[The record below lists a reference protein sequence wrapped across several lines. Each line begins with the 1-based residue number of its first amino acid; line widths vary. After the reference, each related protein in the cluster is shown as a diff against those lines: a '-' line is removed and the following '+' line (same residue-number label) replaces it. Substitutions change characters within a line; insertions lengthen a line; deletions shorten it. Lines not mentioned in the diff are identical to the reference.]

1 MTLEELLQ
9 RLLAVESPW
18 QITKVRDD
26 FGRGQIDVWIDR
38 AGNRGGWLFGKRQ
51 ATQEHES
58 AWRHLNLGHARCV
71 VHAPTSAAADER
83 QPWAGDDGQPFTRA
97 LARQIAGLFREGIKF
112 QSVCTML
119 DIAVADLWKFKHS
132 LDHGRAGL
140 SGAAAPLP
148 TDSGISSVPAAEHP
162 VWAMLLE
169 GSLDIDIRVLGLK
182 LFLSKLREQMRLI
195 TDDEVRLLKAHE
207 MQRYFVRYERQLG
220 HELAQLRRH

>member
-1 MTLEELLQ
+1 MALEELLQ
-9 RLLAVESPW
+9 RLLAVEAPW
-18 QITKVRDD
+18 QVVKVRDD
-26 FGRGQIDVWIDR
+26 LGRGQIDVWVGR
-38 AGNRGGWLFGKRQ
+38 GGGRGGWLFGNRQ
-51 ATQEHES
+51 AAPEQET
-58 AWRHLNLGHARCV
+58 AWRHINLGHARCV
-71 VHAPTSAAADER
+71 VHAPAAA
-83 QPWAGDDGQPFTRA
+83 AGDDRLPWSGDGGQPFTRA

-140 SGAAAPLP
+140 SGAPALP
-148 TDSGISSVPAAEHP
+148 AEGDASSVPAAEHP
-162 VWAMLLE
+162 VWAMLLD

-220 HELAQLRRH
+220 HELAQLRRF